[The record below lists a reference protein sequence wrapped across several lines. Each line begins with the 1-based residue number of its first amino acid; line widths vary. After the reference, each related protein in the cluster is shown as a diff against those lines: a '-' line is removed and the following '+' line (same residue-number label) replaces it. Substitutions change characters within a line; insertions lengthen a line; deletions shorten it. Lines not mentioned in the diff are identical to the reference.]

1 MRHNFMGDAQI
12 TAFKSYIIQVIMGSI
27 TIIAWAEDKMKNKE
41 FIVYFGKVDFCI
53 DKTDVLYKL
62 ANDPDES

>member
-1 MRHNFMGDAQI
+1 
-12 TAFKSYIIQVIMGSI
+12 
-27 TIIAWAEDKMKNKE
+27 MKNKE

-53 DKTDVLYKL
+53 DKTDALYKL